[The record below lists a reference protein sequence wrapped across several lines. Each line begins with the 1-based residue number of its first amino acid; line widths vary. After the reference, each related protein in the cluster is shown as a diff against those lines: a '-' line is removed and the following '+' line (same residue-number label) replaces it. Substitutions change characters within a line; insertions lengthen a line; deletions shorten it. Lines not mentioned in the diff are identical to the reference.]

1 MSTDCWEILQSLK
14 RNTMPVRNKII
25 AFTHIALYALCLLLS
40 SCSKN
45 KNENTITS
53 ESPKFTQY
61 YNQGKELFENNCSNC
76 HQKNGTGLGRLYPPL
91 NKSDFV
97 DSRLNE
103 VICIIRNGKSGEIIV
118 NGIQFNQPM
127 RGVPSLT
134 DLEIAEIT
142 TYIYNSWERSKGIVE
157 VQHVT
162 SVLQGCTP

>member
-1 MSTDCWEILQSLK
+1 
-14 RNTMPVRNKII
+14 MPFRNKII
-25 AFTHIALYALCLLLS
+25 ALTGIALYALCSLLL

-45 KNENTITS
+45 KNENSITS

-103 VICIIRNGKSGEIIV
+103 VICIIRNGKNGEIIV

-157 VQHVT
+157 VQNVT
-162 SVLQGCTP
+162 SVLQACTPVE